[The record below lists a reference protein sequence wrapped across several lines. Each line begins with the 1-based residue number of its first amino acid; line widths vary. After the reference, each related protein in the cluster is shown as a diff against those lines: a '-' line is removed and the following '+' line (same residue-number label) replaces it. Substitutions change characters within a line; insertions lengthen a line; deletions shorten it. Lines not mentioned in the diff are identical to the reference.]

1 MDRDAL
7 PWALHHVVDDVAERM
22 PAADVETIREY
33 IDHDEY
39 GLAMSDLVSVFMGAR
54 VQLTAQEHHEVR
66 DLLAHFRDG
75 GSRFRHLTLGDA
87 VADALD
93 RVDRPLRSRG
103 LPPLRGGHLPHSG
116 RPGATEFPE
125 GWTEHRTVTAV
136 PELGPAVV
144 LPNGRTWRDGEVGG
158 IRVGALLDAAGGLRA
173 VVPLPGPGVRRTPVP
188 DTSVPW
194 VLATSARSAAAVV
207 LTARRP
213 TMDPP
218 VERALRALLD
228 TGEWEELAD
237 ALAADLLGA
246 PAGMTEWQNQ
256 RAREL
261 LLTFDLPVE
270 GCEHLNDR
278 DALLARLERS

>member
-1 MDRDAL
+1 MDREAL

-22 PAADVETIREY
+22 PATDVETIREY

-39 GLAMSDLVSVFMGAR
+39 GLAMSDLVSVLLGGR
-54 VQLTAQEHHEVR
+54 VPLTAQEHDEVR
-66 DLLAHFRDG
+66 DLLAYFRG
-75 GSRFRHLTLGDA
+75 GVGTFRNLRLGDA

-93 RVDRPLRSRG
+93 RVDRPPRSRG
-103 LPPLRGGHLPHSG
+103 LPPLRGGHLPHSA

-125 GWTEHRTVTAV
+125 GWTEHRIVTAV
-136 PELGPAVV
+136 RKMGPAVV
-144 LPNGRTWRDGEVGG
+144 LPNGRTWRDGEVDG
-158 IRVGALLDAAGGLRA
+158 IRAGALLDPAGVLRA

-194 VLATSARSAAAVV
+194 ILAAAVRSTATVV
-207 LTARRP
+207 LAARRP
-213 TMDPP
+213 MMDPQ

-237 ALAADLLGA
+237 ALAADLLDA
-246 PAGMTEWQNQ
+246 PAGLSDWQNQ
-256 RAREL
+256 QAREL

-278 DALLARLERS
+278 DVVLARLERP